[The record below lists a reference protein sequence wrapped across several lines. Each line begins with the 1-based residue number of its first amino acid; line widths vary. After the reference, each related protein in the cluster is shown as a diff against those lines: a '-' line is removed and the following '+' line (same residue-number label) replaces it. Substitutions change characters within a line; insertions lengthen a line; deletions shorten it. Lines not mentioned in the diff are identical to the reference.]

1 MSTHLMETPLV
12 TALQLVQ
19 TALASLQQ
27 NSSSPSS
34 PATADANTQ
43 AAISKLEL
51 ATTLLGGLDPYLD
64 SVSSKGPAALQALID
79 ETDRHDWKA
88 AYESKKV
95 SFQVH
100 PGWSAGG
107 YEGSF
112 IAMVARS
119 IKAKRVLEVGMFTG
133 TTTLC
138 VADALPQDGKLV
150 TLEIDSYFKDLAT
163 PYFEKAGVASRIDVR
178 IGSALE
184 SIKKM
189 AQDKEEPFDLIF
201 IDADKTGYHDYY
213 ETILGSG
220 LLRQGGVLLVD
231 NTLYK
236 GVPFTPALEQ
246 ASAETVKQLQLNLS
260 NGIAL
265 KKFNQHVAQD
275 SRVEAS
281 VLPIRDGVTWIMH
294 RNSSGA

>member
-1 MSTHLMETPLV
+1 
-12 TALQLVQ
+12 
-19 TALASLQQ
+19 
-27 NSSSPSS
+27 
-34 PATADANTQ
+34 
-43 AAISKLEL
+43 
-51 ATTLLGGLDPYLD
+51 
-64 SVSSKGPAALQALID
+64 
-79 ETDRHDWKA
+79 
-88 AYESKKV
+88 
-95 SFQVH
+95 
-100 PGWSAGG
+100 
-107 YEGSF
+107 
-112 IAMVARS
+112 
-119 IKAKRVLEVGMFTG
+119 MFTG

-236 GVPFTPALEQ
+236 DPTSSTQGVPFTPALEQ

-294 RNSSGA
+294 RNSSSA

>member
-1 MSTHLMETPLV
+1 METPLV
-12 TALQLVQ
+12 TALQLVN

-27 NSSSPSS
+27 PTPGQGSTNDAIVNLKLASS
-34 PATADANTQ
+34 
-43 AAISKLEL
+43 
-51 ATTLLGGLDPYLD
+51 LLSNLDPYLD
-64 SVSSKGPAALQALID
+64 SMSSNGPPGLQALID
-79 ETDRHDWKA
+79 ETESHDWKA
-88 AYESKKV
+88 AYEGKKI

-138 VADALPQDGKLV
+138 VADALPADGKLV
-150 TLEIDSYFKDLAT
+150 TLEIDSYFKDLT
-163 PYFEKAGVASRIDVR
+163 LPFFQKAGVASRIDVR
-178 IGSALE
+178 IGSALD
-184 SIKKM
+184 SIKHM
-189 AQDKEEPFDLIF
+189 AQANEEPFDLIF

-213 ETILGSG
+213 ETILSAG

-236 GVPFTPALEQ
+236 GVPFTPDLEN
-246 ASAETVKQLQLNLS
+246 ADPETVKQLQLNLS
-260 NGIAL
+260 NGLAL
-265 KKFNQHVAQD
+265 RSFNKHVAQD
-275 SRVEAS
+275 SRVDAS
-281 VLPIRDGVTWIMH
+281 ILPVRDGVTWIMH
-294 RNSSGA
+294 RTDSNKNADT